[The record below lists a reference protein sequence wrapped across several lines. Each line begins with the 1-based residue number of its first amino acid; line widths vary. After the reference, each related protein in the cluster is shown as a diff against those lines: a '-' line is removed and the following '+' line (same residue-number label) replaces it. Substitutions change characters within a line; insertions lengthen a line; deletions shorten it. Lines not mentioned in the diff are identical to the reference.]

1 MKQDGERL
9 DKGRKKEKAI
19 SRNFGKGNGKRWKGG
34 GGSKG
39 VGGRNVEENGRE
51 SLESEEENRKG
62 GE

>member
-1 MKQDGERL
+1 MTREEK
-9 DKGRKKEKAI
+9 RK
-19 SRNFGKGNGKRWKGG
+19 RNFGKGNGKRWKGG
-34 GGSKG
+34 GGLKG